1 MRELYRKF
9 KNLTGFNYQ
18 YMADKVGVSKQH
30 IHASMSNYS
39 MLYKTSMAA
48 IMSCCID
55 DKINDLERNIEE
67 LKIFKKEV
75 IKQAVENSSDA
86 KGK

>member
-1 MRELYRKF
+1 MKGIYKKF

-30 IHASMSNYS
+30 IHASMAKYS

-55 DKINDLERNIEE
+55 DKINELERNIEE
-67 LKIFKKEV
+67 LKIFKKEI
-75 IKQAVENSSDA
+75 IKQAVEISSDT
-86 KGK
+86 KGE

>member
-1 MRELYRKF
+1 MKGIYKKF
-9 KNLTGFNYQ
+9 KGLTGFNYQ

-30 IHASMSNYS
+30 IHASMGNYS

-55 DKINDLERNIEE
+55 DKINELERNIEE
-67 LKIFKKEV
+67 LKILKKEI
-75 IKQAVENSSDA
+75 IKQAVEISSDT
-86 KGK
+86 KGE